1 MELNFN
7 TNGIFQGGYTGGV
20 NQSTDSGRTESKRE
34 NAPVGGEYNVRF
46 KTEESYEYSSMKT
59 NALENT
65 KGMSSIE
72 VDANVKSFASK
83 LGLLKAAYRGKPIL
97 FDIYA
102 IMDLMQEMAQ
112 KMRDSLREL
121 RNVENQTIQSNIR
134 AQAEVQRGAAYTAM
148 ITGVVFCAAQVAVT
162 GFAAGKQ
169 IKDITK
175 QSALMKQGGVDV
187 MTTQTKI
194 ANSVGSDSATQ
205 KMSDTIQKQ
214 YPDAYNDVQ
223 MTEPKTGNYNS
234 QQTKYDNAQGKLSE
248 MLDYKTLSEKETQDP
263 QSLTTE
269 ESSRLKELSQKYN
282 NKVPDK
288 DALDKA
294 QTEVADAAAEL
305 AKAKH
310 AEGQRV
316 MDLNE
321 KEVQVAADEYKAC
334 RQAAKD
340 EMAGNKKGEI
350 SEKTQENLDKATA
363 KLQVSRM
370 KQVENIRKCIKEGMV
385 SPDAATLGVKE
396 SAGKMLVEAHDSAF
410 SREDAMVFKKSDTY
424 MSVVMGVNQAV
435 GNLAQNIING
445 IKEIISASATELQAN
460 QKMQEDQLDQIK
472 DLFAQE
478 LSVIQKVF
486 QLFEAVTQ
494 KESSTI
500 ENIIMA

>member
-1 MELNFN
+1 MELNIN

-34 NAPVGGEYNVRF
+34 KAPVGGEYNVRF

-112 KMRDSLREL
+112 QMRDSLREL

-214 YPDAYNDVQ
+214 YPDAYKDVTLTQ
-223 MTEPKTGNYNS
+223 PSIDNYNS
-234 QQTKYDNAQGKLSE
+234 QQTRYDTAQGKLSE
-248 MLDYKTLSEKETQDP
+248 MLDYKTLSEKATQDP
-263 QSLTTE
+263 QSLTTG
-269 ESSRLKELSQKYN
+269 ESSRLKELSQKYD
-282 NKVPDK
+282 KVPDK

-294 QTEVADAAAEL
+294 QTEVAEAAGEL

-350 SEKTQENLDKATA
+350 SEATQNNLDKATA

-370 KQVENIRKCIKEGMV
+370 KQVENIRQFIKEGMV